1 MSRRVTAR
9 DDIAAVIAL
18 YKANHVLRE
27 ISAQTGVALR
37 VVQNLVKRFCDLG
50 EDELPAPLPKSGRPK
65 LLSPRTLKVISRQV
79 RSNPSLTAHEVKE
92 RNPRLLSHVSLRCVQ
107 QALHDDLGFKSFRA
121 RRKPLLTKRQK
132 ENRVKFCKKYEVW
145 DLETWRRHVNGV
157 RTSCASWSHEQTT
170 QSKEQNFAE
179 SSTPHDEE
187 SFDHGTED
195 GEAQLRSHILN
206 AALPFVHSYGWSPDA
221 IAQGAET
228 LGYSSMVHGMFP
240 GGGVELVNHFYS
252 TCNTILEESL
262 KAKVK
267 KVEEKPE
274 LKTGTTAFI
283 ANAVEERLRMNI
295 EYIDSWHKA
304 LALHASPRNTTTALH
319 NLGTLV
325 DHIWYHAGDR
335 STDFNWYTKRGI
347 LAAVYKSSELC
358 MLQDKSED
366 FQVLNIVGM
375 NSKSRF

>member
-1 MSRRVTAR
+1 MLQLFAWKEYSMGWYTWWR
-9 DDIAAVIAL
+9 AAMNTITKTHL
-18 YKANHVLRE
+18 FR
-27 ISAQTGVALR
+27 
-37 VVQNLVKRFCDLG
+37 
-50 EDELPAPLPKSGRPK
+50 
-65 LLSPRTLKVISRQV
+65 
-79 RSNPSLTAHEVKE
+79 
-92 RNPRLLSHVSLRCVQ
+92 RLLHVSRTI
-107 QALHDDLGFKSFRA
+107 G
-121 RRKPLLTKRQK
+121 
-132 ENRVKFCKKYEVW
+132 
-145 DLETWRRHVNGV
+145 HVNGV

-366 FQVLNIVGM
+366 FQDTWAFLNRRLSDVHKVAKCGRDAGNFANDFGNIAKAGIFTVLNIVGM